1 MKISGKLGS
10 VLTFLAVLAIY
21 ALINVVL
28 YMSLDN
34 KFDWLPSL
42 IGFSI
47 GYIGTGVFLSMRKR
61 SKQDKKI

>member
-28 YMSLDN
+28 YMSLDI

-47 GYIGTGVFLSMRKR
+47 GYIGTGVFMSMRKR
-61 SKQDKKI
+61 SKNVEKI